1 MQESTRM
8 RVAAVIGSIVRKKA
22 PVLQGHSVCGCASQP
37 GLGKLPAVEVG
48 SNVVMLSSTAAKVC
62 GCASRSDS
70 DSDASLREW
79 ADRSV
84 RFSNSNAKGHFDF
97 WDPDTSAH
105 VQMMLTEDTL
115 WGFDFHTNC
124 HFSGTILKQT
134 LSIYDYETGRRYDFY
149 L

>member
-22 PVLQGHSVCGCASQP
+22 PVLQGHS
-37 GLGKLPAVEVG
+37 
-48 SNVVMLSSTAAKVC
+48 VC

>member
-8 RVAAVIGSIVRKKA
+8 RVAAVVGTIVRRKT
-22 PVLQGHSVCGCASQP
+22 PVLQEHSIGGCAN
-37 GLGKLPAVEVG
+37 LGAG
-48 SNVVMLSSTAAKVC
+48 
-62 GCASRSDS
+62 

-79 ADRSV
+79 ANRSV
-84 RFSNSNAKGHFDF
+84 HFPNGSAGHFDF

-134 LSIYDYETGRRYDFY
+134 LSIYDYETGRRYDYY